1 MTYPYLTTGNSD
13 FLSGDTATGL
23 FSLSK
28 NDYVTDMMERLDYHE
43 RAPNVAHITTYPP
56 RGCGIG
62 TFARDLARALLI
74 GGHVSRNHIV
84 AIENRGVSEQ
94 YQYGTGVWFTMNQF
108 NLKSY
113 HTAASILNNSDV
125 DVVSLQH
132 EYGIFGGEWGEYAV
146 DLCRSLNIPIVT
158 TFHTVLPDPSDK
170 ARIVL
175 SDIANMS
182 HTVVVTI
189 ESARRLLEELYGVDG
204 RKIRVI
210 PHGAALPERGRV
222 ENAKKQL
229 GLGNRTVLATYGLL
243 NPGKGLEYAINALH
257 SLLGKHK
264 NLMLLIV
271 GQTHPEVQR
280 REREKY
286 REKLTSLVEQL
297 GLTDNVRF
305 VNRYLRDDELSL
317 YIQSTDIYLAPYLG
331 QGQVSSGTITLALA
345 HGKPVVSTPTI
356 FAKEILSQD
365 RGLFCRFADAKS
377 IAECIDQILRNNRLR
392 RRLERNALAFGK
404 SVEWTTVAERYGRIF
419 ESITQGCSTS
429 HSKSSSIGAVA
440 RQQAVS
446 AAP

>member
-1 MTYPYLTTGNSD
+1 
-13 FLSGDTATGL
+13 
-23 FSLSK
+23 
-28 NDYVTDMMERLDYHE
+28 VE
-43 RAPNVAHITTYPP
+43 
-56 RGCGIG
+56 
-62 TFARDLARALLI
+62 
-74 GGHVSRNHIV
+74 
-84 AIENRGVSEQ
+84 
-94 YQYGTGVWFTMNQF
+94 
-108 NLKSY
+108 
-113 HTAASILNNSDV
+113 
-125 DVVSLQH
+125 
-132 EYGIFGGEWGEYAV
+132 
-146 DLCRSLNIPIVT
+146 
-158 TFHTVLPDPSDK
+158 
-170 ARIVL
+170 
-175 SDIANMS
+175 
-182 HTVVVTI
+182 
-189 ESARRLLEELYGVDG
+189 G

-210 PHGAALPERGRV
+210 PHGAALPERGRL

-229 GLGNRTVLATYGLL
+229 GLGKKIVLATYGLL
-243 NPGKGLEYAINALH
+243 NPGKGLEYAINALN
-257 SLLGKHK
+257 SLLGKHR

-280 REREKY
+280 REGEKY

-356 FAKEILSQD
+356 FAEEILSQD

-377 IAECIDQILRNNRLR
+377 IAECVDQILHNVRLR

-404 SVEWTTVAERYGRIF
+404 SVEWSTVAERYGKIF

-440 RQQAVS
+440 RQQVVS